1 MLPLADPIL
10 VFTILMLVIL
20 VAPLLAERFRVPD
33 LVLLLGA
40 GALLGPN
47 GLNVLA
53 RDAAITLFGS
63 VGLLYI
69 MFIAGL
75 EIDLHRFMRTR
86 NRSIVFGLLTFSVPQ
101 GLGMLC
107 GYYLLGFDWPTS
119 ILLASMFASHTLLAY
134 PIASR
139 FGIARS
145 EPVVI
150 TVGGTIITDTL
161 ALLVLAVIADSAKGI
176 SLGYGFWIGIFL
188 GMAGLVLLI
197 GYGVPRLTRWFFQ
210 NVTEKGGA
218 QFLFVLGVVCGC
230 SYLSHYAKVEPIIG
244 AFLAGAVFNRLIPEH
259 SPLMNR
265 IVFVGNTLFIP
276 FFLISVGMLVNFR
289 TLAGNPRGWLVV
301 VVMVVTVI
309 VSKYAAAWMTRKIF
323 GYSVSGGRVIFGLS
337 VVQAAAT
344 LAAVIVGYDLKIFD
358 ETVLN
363 GAIAMILVTCPLGA
377 WVVERYGRKM
387 AEQELS
393 RPEPVSTEQRL
404 VVSVANPDSSRRLLD
419 LAFLLR
425 DTAASGGIHP
435 VHIATDLN
443 HTDEA
448 VARGEK
454 LLAGCLAQA
463 ASADIPVNPGVRV
476 DLNVSDGVARAA
488 REVRASLVLV
498 GWSGHHGLEGRIFG
512 TVMENLKE
520 SCASRLW
527 FCRINLPLNT
537 TRRLL
542 LVMPP
547 LAERRSDLTALLRDV
562 KWLSRQIG
570 ADLRVYLAGK
580 DNSALIRQLEAVRP
594 TCPVVFSEAETWS
607 KVQSG
612 LLGEIVP
619 NDMVLLPCERR
630 DSVLWT
636 PGIDR
641 LAAMLAV
648 DFPSMNLLLAFPSL
662 PAGEEETTT
671 EPAAAV
677 TVAAEPEFRSEEL
690 RDGIGRDE
698 ALRQMVDG
706 AFGTDRHL
714 AGTVQG
720 LLAASMRSYPL
731 ELAGETVL
739 FHAHCEGLAA
749 PMLLIGHGRQ
759 GWQFNNLTGTYR
771 IILALLSP
779 RGNPPEIHLNTLA
792 ALARRFLDPAV
803 AEQVKHAG
811 TAAEICRIL
820 KEK

>member
-10 VFTILMLVIL
+10 VFTLLMLVIL
-20 VAPLLAERFRVPD
+20 AAPLLAERFRVPD

-101 GLGMLC
+101 GLGML
-107 GYYLLGFDWPTS
+107 GGRYLLGFDWPTS

-176 SLGYGFWIGIFL
+176 SLGYSFWIGIFL
-188 GMAGLVLLI
+188 GMVGLVLLI

-230 SYLSHYAKVEPIIG
+230 SYLSHYAKMEPIIG

-259 SPLMNR
+259 SALMNR

-289 TLAGNPRGWLVV
+289 TLTGNSRGWLVV

-323 GYSVSGGRVIFGLS
+323 GYSISGGRVIFGLS

-387 AEQELS
+387 AEQEKS
-393 RPEPVSTEQRL
+393 RPEPVPTGQRL
-404 VVSVANPDSSRRLLD
+404 VVSVGNPDSSRRLLD

-425 DTAASGGIHP
+425 DTAAPGGIHP
-435 VHIATDLN
+435 VTIATDLN
-443 HTDEA
+443 STDEA

-476 DLNVSDGVARAA
+476 DLNVSDGLARAA
-488 REVRASLVLV
+488 RELRASLVLV
-498 GWSGHHGLEGRIFG
+498 GWSGRHGLEGRIFG
-512 TVMENLKE
+512 TIMENLKE

-547 LAERRSDLTALLRDV
+547 LAERRSDLTVLLRDV

-580 DNSALIRQLEAVRP
+580 DNSVLIRQLEAIRP
-594 TCPVVFSEAETWS
+594 VCPMTFSEAETWTR
-607 KVQSG
+607 VQSV
-612 LLGEIVP
+612 LLDEIVP
-619 NDMVLLPCERR
+619 DDMVLLPCERR

-648 DFPSMNLLLAFPSL
+648 HSPSMNLLLAFPSL
-662 PAGEEETTT
+662 PVSEEETTT
-671 EPAAAV
+671 EPAVAT
-677 TVAAEPEFRSEEL
+677 TVAAVPEFRSEEL
-690 RDGIGRDE
+690 CDGIGRDE
-698 ALRQMVDG
+698 ALRQMVNG
-706 AFGTDRHL
+706 AFGSDHHL
-714 AGTVQG
+714 AESVQG

-731 ELAGETVL
+731 ELGGETVL
-739 FHAHCEGLAA
+739 LHAHCEGLAA

-779 RGNPPEIHLNTLA
+779 KSDPPEIHLNTLA

-803 AEQVKHAG
+803 AEQVKHAD
-811 TAAEICRIL
+811 TAAEVCRIL
-820 KEK
+820 GKE